1 MLELVLGIIIIFVV
15 VVALYYGVCH
25 IIRIWTGCDFEQ
37 ATTKLHNYFNGTI
50 TYDFTNDNSFVDAV
64 WFNVQNIIGIKQ
76 FEQLKR
82 LSNTAIGTPLLTFTV
97 YGGLP
102 AINICTYCNN
112 DSDKQRLETVLTN
125 LVKTYLH
132 TYGYDSTILVE
143 WKMREDLQ
151 LPYLQIRYARTKAE
165 RQLIASN
172 LMYEQQSIIDK
183 NSTLIDDTDEE
194 DLDE

>member
-1 MLELVLGIIIIFVV
+1 MDLIIALILLFVIV
-15 VVALYYGVCH
+15 IAGYYGICH
-25 IIRIWTGCDFEQ
+25 LIRLFTGCDFEQ
-37 ATTKLHNYFNGTI
+37 AATKLHNYFNGTI

-64 WFNVQNIIGIKQ
+64 LFNVQNIIGVKQ

-102 AINICTYCNN
+102 TINICTFC
-112 DSDKQRLETVLTN
+112 DSDTNKQRLETVLTN

-143 WKMREDLQ
+143 WKMYENLQ

-183 NSTLIDDTDEE
+183 NSTLVDEEDEE
-194 DLDE
+194 DLYE

>member
-1 MLELVLGIIIIFVV
+1 MELIIALILLFVIV
-15 VVALYYGVCH
+15 IAGYYGVCH
-25 IIRIWTGCDFEQ
+25 VIRIWTGCDFEQ
-37 ATTKLHNYFNGTI
+37 ASTKLHNYFNGTI

-64 WFNVQNIIGIKQ
+64 WFNVQNIIGVKQ

-102 AINICTYCNN
+102 TINICTFC
-112 DSDKQRLETVLTN
+112 DSDTNKQRLETALTN
-125 LVKTYLH
+125 VVKTYLN
-132 TYGYDSTILVE
+132 TYGYDNTILVE
-143 WKMREDLQ
+143 WKMYENLQ

-172 LMYEQQSIIDK
+172 LMYEQQRIVAK
-183 NSTLIDDTDEE
+183 NSTLIDEEDEE